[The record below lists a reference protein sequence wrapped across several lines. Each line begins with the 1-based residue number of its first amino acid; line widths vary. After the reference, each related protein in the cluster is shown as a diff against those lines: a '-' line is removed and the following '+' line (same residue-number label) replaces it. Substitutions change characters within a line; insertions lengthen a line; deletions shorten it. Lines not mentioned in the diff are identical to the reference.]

1 MTDRGRES
9 RSGGLASLSSAVG
22 KRAAWA
28 QNPWIVGAILAL
40 VVVAIS
46 VQSAIGGVKHF
57 DQSGFAYTH
66 YNNYVIFRQ
75 SYTHLVAG
83 QDLYRLYPAEYWDLF
98 KYSPAFALLVA
109 PLAWMPVLPG
119 LILWNACNALMLLA
133 GFSALPGL
141 APRARMYAFAFVLIE
156 LITSLQSAQS
166 NALIAGLIIL
176 ALVQLESRRVALATL
191 FITLTVVIKL
201 FGVVAFAL
209 LLLYPGRWKG
219 AAWALAWIAIFAAL
233 PLLVVDVSQ
242 LTMLYRS
249 WYELLQNDHSAS
261 LGLSVSGWLVTW
273 FGVEQK
279 LLTVAAGAVLF
290 CLPLLRRSLYRDL
303 RFRAL
308 YLASCLLWIV
318 IFNHK
323 AESPT
328 FVIAIAGVAIWFAF
342 SEPSP
347 LNVALLLLTFVF
359 TNLSST
365 DVFPRSIKVQWV
377 TPYVLK
383 AVPCILVWMKIVLDQ
398 VTMSRRAD
406 AATTRMPA
414 D

>member
-1 MTDRGRES
+1 M
-9 RSGGLASLSSAVG
+9 
-22 KRAAWA
+22 
-28 QNPWIVGAILAL
+28 
-40 VVVAIS
+40 AIS
-46 VQSAIGGVKHF
+46 VQSVLGGVKQF
-57 DQSGFAYTH
+57 DASGAAYTH
-66 YNNYVIFRQ
+66 YNNYIIFRQ
-75 SYTHLVAG
+75 SYTHLVAN
-83 QDLYRLYPAEYWDLF
+83 QDLYRLYPVEYWDLF

-109 PLAWMPVLPG
+109 PLAWLPDLPG
-119 LILWNACNALMLLA
+119 LFLWNACNALVLLA

-141 APRARMYAFAFVLIE
+141 TPRARMYAFAFVLIE
-156 LITSLQSAQS
+156 LVTSLQSAQS
-166 NALIAGLIIL
+166 NALIAGLIML

-209 LLLYPGRWKG
+209 LLLYPERWKG
-219 AAWALAWIAIFAAL
+219 AAWALAWIAIFTAL

-242 LTMLYRS
+242 LTLLYHS
-249 WYELLQNDHSAS
+249 WYELLQHDHSES
-261 LGLSVSGWLVTW
+261 VGLSVSGWLVTW

-279 LLTVAAGAVLF
+279 LLTVAAGAALF

-328 FVIAIAGVAIWFAF
+328 FVIAVTGVAIWFAF

-383 AVPCILVWMKIVLDQ
+383 AVPCILVWMKIVIDQ
-398 VTMSRRAD
+398 FTLPRQMDGAM
-406 AATTRMPA
+406 APTPA